1 MNQIPMVRYSLG
13 AEELIELGRVN
24 AVSKGHEPF
33 LSNRPRTQF
42 ALGQSDAEAPPAK
55 TDETNSFLAQALAK
69 DLDVLGNL
77 TLISPDIMVKSES
90 VVFRTVG
97 DLLDHAPSVDI
108 LLAQIDL
115 LGNAALQS
123 SLPLPEKVQDGFEN
137 ILNGI
142 ANALSASGTSAQNQ
156 KAIDQAA
163 AALMAQ
169 AGDLKEQVKS
179 ALDATG
185 VSGDDLTPVRFVPE
199 ATPAIPPPA
208 GVTGPSVL
216 GSSRPWPA
224 KDPVMLVL
232 SRG

>member
-1 MNQIPMVRYSLG
+1 MNQIPMVRYRLG

-24 AVSKGHEPF
+24 AVPSGREPF
-33 LSNRPRTQF
+33 LSNRPRVF
-42 ALGQSDAEAPPAK
+42 SMGQPDAGSPPPEQ
-55 TDETNSFLAQALAK
+55 TDGTNSFLAQALSK
-69 DLDVLGNL
+69 DLDILGNL
-77 TLISPDIMVKSES
+77 VLISSDIMAKSEA

-97 DLLDHAPSVDI
+97 DLLDHAPSVDV

-115 LGNAALQS
+115 LGNAALKS
-123 SLPLPEKVQDGFEN
+123 SLPLPEKFKDGFEN
-137 ILNGI
+137 VLNGI

-169 AGDLKEQVKS
+169 AGDLKDQVKN

-185 VSGDDLTPVRFVPE
+185 VSGDDLTPVRFAPE
-199 ATPAIPPPA
+199 PTPATPPPA

-216 GSSRPWPA
+216 GSSRSWLV